1 MGHEEALPV
10 EVACAATAAWVGRL
24 SQVLS
29 LFLVL
34 RCVSGE
40 GVQRDGLPAPRDR
53 GKFADEAGPGGVSLR
68 SDSGSGQQQKSPEG
82 CGGGSAD
89 GCRRCDSGTR

>member
-10 EVACAATAAWVGRL
+10 EVACTAAAALWVDRL

-29 LFLVL
+29 LFLAL
-34 RCVSGE
+34 PCVSGE
-40 GVQRDGLPAPRDR
+40 GSPKRRVAGSARRGEVRRRGGARRCFLAFRQR
-53 GKFADEAGPGGVSLR
+53 
-68 SDSGSGQQQKSPEG
+68 QQQKSPEG

-89 GCRRCDSGTR
+89 GCRRCDSGTQ